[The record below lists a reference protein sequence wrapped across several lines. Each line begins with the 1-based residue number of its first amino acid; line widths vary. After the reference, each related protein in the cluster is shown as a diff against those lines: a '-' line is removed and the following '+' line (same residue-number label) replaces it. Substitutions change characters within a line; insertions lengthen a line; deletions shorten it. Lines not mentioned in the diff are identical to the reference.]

1 MQTATRRANIE
12 LGLGAL
18 APERP
23 PVGVVVANPAHV
35 AARALLD
42 EIAEATGVDLSNAT
56 LAGEPVLADAPVS
69 EVALQWG
76 DELSSGG
83 AAASSLAPVELLV
96 RGGPEAGRRIPL
108 DPGLHRVGRESQISL
123 GDPSLSADHVAF
135 TVSADGSVTV
145 EDAGSRN
152 GTLVDGVSL
161 APGQPQA
168 LEPTQLVH
176 AGRS

>member
-12 LGLGAL
+12 LRLVAVPADG
-18 APERP
+18 P
-23 PVGVVVANPAHV
+23 PVDVVVETAPDV
-35 AARALLD
+35 PTRALLD

-96 RGGPEAGRRIPL
+96 EGAAAPPELRDRKSTRL
-108 DPGLHRVGRESQISL
+108 NSSH
-123 GDPSLSADHVAF
+123 
-135 TVSADGSVTV
+135 
-145 EDAGSRN
+145 
-152 GTLVDGVSL
+152 
-161 APGQPQA
+161 
-168 LEPTQLVH
+168 
-176 AGRS
+176 